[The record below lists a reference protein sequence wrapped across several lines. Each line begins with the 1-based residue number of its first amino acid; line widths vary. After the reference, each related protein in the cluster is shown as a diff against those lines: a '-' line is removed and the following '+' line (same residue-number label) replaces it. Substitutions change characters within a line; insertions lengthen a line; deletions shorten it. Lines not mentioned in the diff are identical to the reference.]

1 MKKNILNKISLMLLL
16 VVAILLIFS
25 IKSYAATS
33 ISISTSKASVSPGE
47 SFTVTVSVKGAGP
60 VSATVSNGSGS
71 KTDFLDNN
79 SFSFTCT
86 AGSSGNVTIYAS
98 GTLGDYDTGEDTSRS
113 ASKTVS
119 IVKPSS
125 NTGGSTGGSNSGG
138 SSSGGTTIKKPT
150 TNNTT
155 TTKPAENKEEK
166 KSTDSSLS
174 ALIVEEGTITPE
186 FNKDVKEYAITVPN
200 EITKINITATPTD
213 SKATVSIT
221 EYEEL
226 QEGENTI
233 TISVTAEDGTTKSDY
248 IIKVTRQRKELALE
262 KLLIKYTNQNGEV
275 VELPLAPEFISNI
288 YEYSIGTLEYWVKSL
303 DIEALANIEGATIEI
318 EGADSLHEGENII
331 TITIK
336 NKITIEPQEEGAEP
350 TEQEETKTYT
360 IKFNRDAEPTI
371 IGKLSNWF
379 NGIFG
384 GVSTWYTDNQEKVIF
399 GALMLCIVSL
409 IGLSIYII
417 VDYKK
422 YQELL
427 IKIGKLN
434 SLNNNEIEATIEN
447 KKTENIEAITNN
459 GVTTNNIEEIYK
471 DKNNKTNIEE
481 TEEQKNKNDKPK
493 GGRHF

>member
-1 MKKNILNKISLMLLL
+1 MKKNILNKISLILLL

-33 ISISTSKASVSPGE
+33 ISISTSKSSVSPGE
-47 SFTVTVSVKGAGP
+47 SFTVTVSAKGAGP

-71 KTDFLDNN
+71 KSDFLDNN

-119 IVKPSS
+119 IVKPNS
-125 NTGGSTGGSNSGG
+125 NTGGSNSGG
-138 SSSGGTTIKKPT
+138 SSSGGTTTKKPT

-155 TTKPAENKEEK
+155 TKKPTENKEEK

-174 ALIVEEGTITPE
+174 ALTVEEGTITPE
-186 FNKDVKEYAITVPN
+186 FNKDVKEYTITVPN
-200 EITKINITATPTD
+200 EITKLNITATPTD

-233 TISVTAEDGTTKSDY
+233 TISVTAEDETTKSDY

-275 VELPLAPEFISNI
+275 VELPLEPEFISNI
-288 YEYSIGTLEYWVKSL
+288 YEYSIETLEYWVKSL
-303 DIEALANIEGATIEI
+303 DIEALANIEGAIIEI

-350 TEQEETKTYT
+350 TEQEEIKTYT

-371 IGKLSNWF
+371 IGKISNWF

-384 GVSTWYTDNQEKVIF
+384 GVSTWYTANQEKVIF

-422 YQELL
+422 YKELL

-434 SLNNNEIEATIEN
+434 SLNNNEKVTEIKSE
-447 KKTENIEAITNN
+447 KTESIEAITNN

-471 DKNNKTNIEE
+471 DKNNKTNIEK

>member
-1 MKKNILNKISLMLLL
+1 MKKNILNKISLIVLLA
-16 VVAILLIFS
+16 VAILLILS

-47 SFTVTVSVKGAGP
+47 SFTVTVSAKGAGP

-86 AGSSGNVTIYAS
+86 AGSSGSVTIYAS
-98 GTLGDYDTGEDTSRS
+98 GTLGDYDTVEDTSRS
-113 ASKTVS
+113 ASKSVS
-119 IVKPSS
+119 IVQPSS
-125 NTGGSTGGSNSGG
+125 NTGGSSSGG
-138 SSSGGTTIKKPT
+138 SSSGGSTTKKPT

-174 ALIVEEGTITPE
+174 ALTIEEGTITPE

-248 IIKVTRQRKELALE
+248 IIKATRQRKELALE

-303 DIEALANIEGATIEI
+303 DIEALTNIEGATIEI

-371 IGKLSNWF
+371 IGKISNWF

-399 GALMLCIVSL
+399 GALMFCIVAL
-409 IGLSIYII
+409 IGLSLYII
-417 VDYKK
+417 IDYKK
-422 YQELL
+422 YKELL

-434 SLNNNEIEATIEN
+434 SLNNNKIEATVEN
-447 KKTENIEAITNN
+447 KKTKNIE
-459 GVTTNNIEEIYK
+459 TTNNIEDIYK
-471 DKNNKTNIEE
+471 DRKNETNIEE

>member
-1 MKKNILNKISLMLLL
+1 MKKNILNKISLIVLLA
-16 VVAILLIFS
+16 VAILLILS

-47 SFTVTVSVKGAGP
+47 SFTVTVSAKGAGP

-86 AGSSGNVTIYAS
+86 AGSSGSVTIYAS

-113 ASKTVS
+113 ASKSVS
-119 IVKPSS
+119 IVQPSS
-125 NTGGSTGGSNSGG
+125 NTGGSSSGG
-138 SSSGGTTIKKPT
+138 SSSGGSTTKKPT

-174 ALIVEEGTITPE
+174 ALTIEEGTITPE

-248 IIKVTRQRKELALE
+248 IIKATRQRKELALE

-303 DIEALANIEGATIEI
+303 DIEALTNIEGATIEI

-371 IGKLSNWF
+371 IGKISNWF

-399 GALMLCIVSL
+399 GALMFCIVAL
-409 IGLSIYII
+409 IGLSLYII
-417 VDYKK
+417 IDYKK
-422 YQELL
+422 YKELL

-434 SLNNNEIEATIEN
+434 SLNNNKIEATVEN
-447 KKTENIEAITNN
+447 KKTKNIE
-459 GVTTNNIEEIYK
+459 TTNNIEDIYK
-471 DKNNKTNIEE
+471 DRKNETNIEE